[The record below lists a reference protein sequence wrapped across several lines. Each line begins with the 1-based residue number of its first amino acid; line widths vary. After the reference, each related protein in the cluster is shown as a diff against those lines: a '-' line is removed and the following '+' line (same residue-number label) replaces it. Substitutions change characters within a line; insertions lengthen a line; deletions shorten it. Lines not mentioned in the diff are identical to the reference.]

1 MTRITGMLIAGI
13 GFGGAVTVFGVAVVD
28 AMRIETAPQVAATAE
43 APNTA
48 APIAAPAVTPSDPR
62 AGEVRDPEFAPPGG
76 AAPGR
81 ATLGLEA
88 RLAESTSPRLP
99 RAELERAVNQDPFQP
114 DRRAPARR
122 YVLPGQRVIVTEV
135 ETERPEAP
143 SFRVVGAARI
153 GQGGLVLVQV
163 DDGDLPIAVSV
174 GESIEGY
181 RVESVTDEGATLTA
195 EGGSWALAVVEP
207 REERPSRNN
216 RSNNNRGRNTR
227 QQAAEV
233 DVAGQIEQLL
243 QSGLQGILGTQG
255 RGGLIFGGRAG
266 RAGGGDA
273 ANFVIRARRGGGGGG
288 Q

>member
-1 MTRITGMLIAGI
+1 MRRITGTLIAGV
-13 GFGGAVTVFGVAVVD
+13 GFGAAVTVFGVAVVD
-28 AMRIETAPQVAATAE
+28 AMRVETAPRIAPAAE
-43 APNTA
+43 APPGVA
-48 APIAAPAVTPSDPR
+48 DAVTPSDFR
-62 AGEVRDPEFAPPGG
+62 TGQLRDLEFATPGG

-81 ATLGLEA
+81 APLGLEA
-88 RLAESTSPRLP
+88 RVVEATSPRLP

-135 ETERPEAP
+135 RTERPEAP

-227 QQAAEV
+227 QQATEV
-233 DVAGQIEQLL
+233 DVAGQIQQLL
-243 QSGLQGILGTQG
+243 QGGLQGILGPQG
-255 RGGLIFGGRAG
+255 AGGLIFGGRGG
-266 RAGGGDA
+266 RGGGGGDA

>member
-1 MTRITGMLIAGI
+1 MRGITGTLIAGI
-13 GFGGAVTVFGVAVVD
+13 GFGAAVTVFGVAVVD
-28 AMRIETAPQVAATAE
+28 AMRVETAPRVAPAAE
-43 APNTA
+43 ARA
-48 APIAAPAVTPSDPR
+48 GVADAVTPSDFR
-62 AGEVRDPEFAPPGG
+62 TGQLRDPEFATPGG

-81 ATLGLEA
+81 APLGLEA
-88 RLAESTSPRLP
+88 RVVEATSPRLP

-216 RSNNNRGRNTR
+216 RSSNNRGRNTR
-227 QQAAEV
+227 QQATEV
-233 DVAGQIEQLL
+233 DVAGQIQELL
-243 QSGLQGILGTQG
+243 QGGFQGILDTQG

-266 RAGGGDA
+266 RAGGGGDA

>member
-1 MTRITGMLIAGI
+1 MTRITGMLIAGV

-62 AGEVRDPEFAPPGG
+62 AGEVRDPEFAP
-76 AAPGR
+76 PGR

-227 QQAAEV
+227 QQATEV

-266 RAGGGDA
+266 RAGGGGDA

>member
-1 MTRITGMLIAGI
+1 
-13 GFGGAVTVFGVAVVD
+13 
-28 AMRIETAPQVAATAE
+28 
-43 APNTA
+43 
-48 APIAAPAVTPSDPR
+48 
-62 AGEVRDPEFAPPGG
+62 
-76 AAPGR
+76 
-81 ATLGLEA
+81 
-88 RLAESTSPRLP
+88 
-99 RAELERAVNQDPFQP
+99 LERAVNQDPFQP

-227 QQAAEV
+227 QQATEV
-233 DVAGQIEQLL
+233 DVAGQIQELL

-266 RAGGGDA
+266 RAGGGGDA